1 MLSTVERLQGF
12 GPREATGPAFRRAAA
27 YVQERL
33 ETDGWQVAR
42 QGLSV
47 PAGQSWGVPVDAG
60 ETFNLVATRDGLDP
74 EQPHV
79 VVGAHLD
86 TVPQS
91 PGAEDNASGVAVL
104 LELARLAAAVAPQVP
119 VMFVVYGAEEPRG
132 PGDSRHHYGSRVQVA
147 RMSGAERDAVQA
159 MLALD
164 RVGVGSVVPV
174 CDGGLAGGV
183 VARQLLA
190 AAERAG
196 VPTTS
201 CGQNRSSDH
210 WSFEKAGI
218 PAGRLGSTSWAGYH
232 SAADTTRYVRAAQL
246 GRSARIAWEWL
257 SGLR

>member
-1 MLSTVERLQGF
+1 MFATVQRLQSF
-12 GPREATGPAFRRAAA
+12 GPREATGGAFRRAAA
-27 YVQERL
+27 YVQGRL
-33 ETDGWQVAR
+33 EDDGWQVAR

-47 PAGQSWGVPVDAG
+47 PAGVSWGVPVDAG
-60 ETFNLVATRDGLDP
+60 ETFNLVATRPGFDP

-91 PGAEDNASGVAVL
+91 PGAEDNGSGVAVL
-104 LELARLAAAVAPQVP
+104 LELARLAAAEPPAVP
-119 VMFVVYGAEEPRG
+119 VMLVVYGAEEPRG
-132 PGDSRHHYGSRVQVA
+132 PGDSRHHYGSRVQVD
-147 RMSGAERDAVQA
+147 RMPAAQRDAVRA

-183 VARQLLA
+183 VARQLLR
-190 AAERAG
+190 AAERAD

-210 WSFEKAGI
+210 WSFEKADI
-218 PAGRLGSTSWAGYH
+218 PAARLGSTSWAGYH
-232 SAADTTRYVRAAQL
+232 SADDTTRYIRAGQL